1 MAGGYDG
8 TKGYPDSTDLNT
20 TLLLVNDNLF
30 EEGEKAS
37 LQCVFA

>member
-8 TKGYPDSTDLNT
+8 TKYYPETPELNT
-20 TLLLVNDNLF
+20 TLLLVNDKLF

-37 LQCVFA
+37 